1 MNFPL
6 LSQSGRIVL
15 GELTADEP
23 EAIRTGD
30 FTSEVNVQNTV
41 YWILYIR
48 QSSPIPPPHS
58 PTTRFCRQLV
68 RHVVRHSMGVA
79 LCSHCVVVL

>member
-30 FTSEVNVQNTV
+30 FTSEVNVQQSVYWDTV
-41 YWILYIR
+41 YDNPLLSRRRTLLRLASVDSLYDMLCAIR
-48 QSSPIPPPHS
+48 W
-58 PTTRFCRQLV
+58 
-68 RHVVRHSMGVA
+68 A
-79 LCSHCVVVL
+79 